1 MENVFVL
8 VEWEDY
14 ESSCI
19 LGVFKTL
26 DASELFA
33 DRSER
38 GPWRAWRATPGNASR
53 RVRSSVEGWAT
64 IQAIEMYEVQA

>member
-14 ESSCI
+14 ESTCT

-33 DRSER
+33 DKS
-38 GPWRAWRATPGNASR
+38 
-53 RVRSSVEGWAT
+53 
-64 IQAIEMYEVQA
+64 EVQA

>member
-14 ESSCI
+14 ESPCT

-26 DASELFA
+26 DASEVYA
-33 DRSER
+33 DKS
-38 GPWRAWRATPGNASR
+38 
-53 RVRSSVEGWAT
+53 
-64 IQAIEMYEVQA
+64 EVQA

>member
-8 VEWEDY
+8 VEWEDC
-14 ESSCI
+14 EESCI

-33 DRSER
+33 DRSEY
-38 GPWRAWRATPGNASR
+38 GPWTHWQAAPRNVNR
-53 RVRSSVEGWAT
+53 RERYSLGRMSLN
-64 IQAIEMYEVQA
+64 QAVTMYEVQA